1 MSKDLLALNYE
12 KTFRDRGS
20 GFVCRNSFAGEMNF
34 FKKKIKLP
42 KDVAHE
48 Y

>member
-20 GFVCRNSFAGEMNF
+20 EFIKE
-34 FKKKIKLP
+34 KKEYFISLDWDLIWKILQ
-42 KDVAHE
+42 VFH